1 VDPEENPPFEIE
13 VVSLLEEVPFSEEL
27 PSEEADETP
36 FPPQPAKRR
45 ALTLKAN
52 ISEVFFINIL
62 LGI

>member
-1 VDPEENPPFEIE
+1 VDPEENPPFEVE

-27 PSEEADETP
+27 PSEEADETL
-36 FPPQPAKRR
+36 FPPQPANRR
-45 ALTLKAN
+45 VLTLKAN